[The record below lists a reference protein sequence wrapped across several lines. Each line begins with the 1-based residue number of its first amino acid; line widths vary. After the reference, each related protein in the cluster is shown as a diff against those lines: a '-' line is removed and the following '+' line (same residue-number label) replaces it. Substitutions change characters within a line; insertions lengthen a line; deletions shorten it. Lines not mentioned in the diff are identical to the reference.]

1 MLSLR
6 SLLSLRPMLTTEQ
19 LRSMANDAAA
29 SASRAARETA
39 RSATWAH
46 ARALALGATAAV
58 CAVKITM
65 KRRSTRRSDDTL
77 VSAPLMS
84 LQFWN
89 TPQDVLTEAVAL
101 LAMWL
106 DPALRLSRVAL
117 PQWVLLALGTKWCYE
132 KPVVRSLLQ
141 RHMGVTRT
149 AEMQQGQCAAAEAQ
163 LRHEQERS
171 QRAATEAEAEL
182 EIERAQRV
190 AVEARLQQLEK
201 MQRAAADAWVQQ
213 FEQAEQTRRGS
224 AEAESARLQ
233 MQNELACAA
242 TDARKASAALQAELE
257 HERAVHAATEA
268 RLLGERERAQRAAEE
283 AQRQLQRQ
291 QEAQRTASEGAASLH
306 EGT

>member
-1 MLSLR
+1 
-6 SLLSLRPMLTTEQ
+6 
-19 LRSMANDAAA
+19 
-29 SASRAARETA
+29 
-39 RSATWAH
+39 
-46 ARALALGATAAV
+46 
-58 CAVKITM
+58 
-65 KRRSTRRSDDTL
+65 
-77 VSAPLMS
+77 MS

-163 LRHEQERS
+163 LRHEQQRS